1 MSKARAPG
9 SRGRCAR
16 GALAVGWGNG
26 EGEVVAAFHATPW
39 SRTMRRICFLIFLTA
54 LPLLAGCATP
64 RETANIEV
72 RTTGDALVY
81 GVYSRTPAASGR
93 R

>member
-9 SRGRCAR
+9 GHGRCAR
-16 GALAVGWGNG
+16 GALAVGWCNDG
-26 EGEVVAAFHATPW
+26 GEVLAAFRANPW
-39 SRTMRRICFLIFLTA
+39 SRTMRRICFLIFLAA
-54 LPLLAGCATP
+54 LPLLAGCASP

-81 GVYSRTPAASGR
+81 GVYSRNPAASGR

>member
-1 MSKARAPG
+1 
-9 SRGRCAR
+9 
-16 GALAVGWGNG
+16 
-26 EGEVVAAFHATPW
+26 
-39 SRTMRRICFLIFLTA
+39 MRRICFLIFLTA

-81 GVYSRTPAASGR
+81 GVYSRNPAASGR